1 MLAYRSC
8 RPGPPRTITALLHGP
23 SRSIAGLQLCQAFAV
38 MDRAVSTQ
46 DKAARQTRFA
56 LEGQQYVVVCLDEA
70 AVDRS
75 VALAQLTPIE
85 RGMAAQV
92 AKGLSSQAIAAQ
104 RGRSVRTVQ
113 NQIAAIFGK
122 LRVGNRAQLV
132 IALLGS
138 A

>member
-1 MLAYRSC
+1 
-8 RPGPPRTITALLHGP
+8 
-23 SRSIAGLQLCQAFAV
+23 
-38 MDRAVSTQ
+38 MDRAVSTR

-85 RGMAAQV
+85 REVAAQV